1 MTPGPEAVL
10 TQGVLLELWA
20 FAEAENDI
28 AILYDNKS
36 VALLKGDSNW
46 AVSLENA
53 VGQADFEGNA
63 ESETRR
69 YIRPESMEGADY
81 EDYLR
86 ILMNTVPER
95 IRILR
100 AMDLIQINMKYLY
113 CDYFRIQDYYVG
125 LRYNFIVNNKEHLF
139 EETYEREER
148 EE

>member
-1 MTPGPEAVL
+1 MMK
-10 TQGVLLELWA
+10 
-20 FAEAENDI
+20 I
-28 AILYDNKS
+28 SI
-36 VALLKGDSNW
+36 
-46 AVSLENA
+46 
-53 VGQADFEGNA
+53 
-63 ESETRR
+63 
-69 YIRPESMEGADY
+69 ADY